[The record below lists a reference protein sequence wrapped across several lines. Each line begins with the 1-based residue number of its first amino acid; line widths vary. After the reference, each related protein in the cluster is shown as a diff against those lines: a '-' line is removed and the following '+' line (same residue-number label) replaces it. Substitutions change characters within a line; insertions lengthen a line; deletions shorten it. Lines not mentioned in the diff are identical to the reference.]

1 MKKPKSDYVIQTVGN
16 AFRLLEAFHDSGEL
30 GVTQLSKRLGLH
42 KNNVFRLLATLEQGG
57 YIEQCSE
64 NDRYRLGVRCLE
76 LGRSFARSR
85 TLLRQARPLL
95 ESLAAEARET
105 VHLSELRDFEV
116 VHLDGVQ
123 PERLVL
129 TGLRIGQRLPAH
141 CTAQGKVLLG
151 CAGDSL
157 RLAYDRYIASSD
169 GLERRTP
176 NTITDRHKFFEH
188 LRTVGVEGYAL
199 DLEEV
204 EPGMCC
210 TAAPIYDANG
220 HALAAISVSGPAFW
234 MTEEHMRRHSLPM
247 VTAAAQ
253 RLSRLLGASL

>member
-1 MKKPKSDYVIQTVGN
+1 MKKPKSDYVIQTVDN
-16 AFRLLEAFHDSGEL
+16 AFRLLEAFHDAGEL

-129 TGLRIGQRLPAH
+129 TGLRIGQRLPVH
-141 CTAQGKVLLG
+141 CTALARPSLYPGQTHHRSGKRCSRARSRSG
-151 CAGDSL
+151 RRPGDGNA
-157 RLAYDRYIASSD
+157 R
-169 GLERRTP
+169 
-176 NTITDRHKFFEH
+176 
-188 LRTVGVEGYAL
+188 V
-199 DLEEV
+199 
-204 EPGMCC
+204 
-210 TAAPIYDANG
+210 AAPCA
-220 HALAAISVSGPAFW
+220 V
-234 MTEEHMRRHSLPM
+234 
-247 VTAAAQ
+247 
-253 RLSRLLGASL
+253 